1 MTASRVH
8 RPYVVERVLAWA
20 SLGLPPL
27 FWAGN
32 FIVSRAVRDLTAP
45 LTLLTTGWV
54 IAFVCLL
61 PFAVSIMRRDTPLY
75 WREICLQTRDA
86 ERLV

>member
-1 MTASRVH
+1 MTANRI
-8 RPYVVERVLAWA
+8 RTPRIVERVMAYA

-45 LTLLTTGWV
+45 
-54 IAFVCLL
+54 
-61 PFAVSIMRRDTPLY
+61 
-75 WREICLQTRDA
+75 
-86 ERLV
+86 